1 MEHKKA
7 IATLAAEKYVL
18 DEFPPDQREE
28 FEEHFFSCPECA
40 DDVRSLNLFRANAKV
55 VLSEPAS
62 RLREYR
68 EQTWLQRML
77 QAISAGWSQPNY
89 AWGTLAVI
97 LMVTTVTG
105 GMRVVELNKQLQP
118 QAITSFVLRPETRG
132 DITAIA
138 PQQLGPFVLLEA
150 DVPGAA
156 GELSWEVEISG
167 PARNV
172 VFAGTA
178 PAPPP
183 GASFKLLLPSE
194 KLGAGEYV
202 LAISSPG
209 AADSH
214 EQNRRLYRFKIGES

>member
-18 DEFPPDQREE
+18 NEFSEEQREE

-40 DDVRSLNLFRANAKV
+40 DDVRTLSRLKANAKV
-55 VLSEPAS
+55 VLAEPDVS
-62 RLREYR
+62 VDISPEKGWFRRLLNSLNVS
-68 EQTWLQRML
+68 WLQ
-77 QAISAGWSQPNY
+77 QNY
-89 AWGTLAVI
+89 AWGSLAAV
-97 LMVTTVTG
+97 LMVTTITG
-105 GMRVVELNKQLQP
+105 GVRVVELNRQLQP

-150 DVPGAA
+150 DVPGAS
-156 GELSWEVEISG
+156 GELAWEL
-167 PARNV
+167 RNSQTQGV

-183 GASFKLLLPSE
+183 GASFKVLLPSG

-202 LAISSPG
+202 LAVSSPG
-209 AADSH
+209 AADSGM
-214 EQNRRLYRFKIGES
+214 QNRRLYRFKIGES